1 MTPTF
6 PRKKKHA
13 DLIII
18 QVIVIYNLSK
28 NFYIGAMAC
37 LKLFMQSLHSP
48 GNSSGK
54 AQIHK
59 LHEFWFFYQWAQ
71 FFSTVYL
78 QFIIY
83 HCTHLLISCL
93 DIKKKLGWHFCK
105 PFILLNSSTI
115 DHYSGILIPMQ
126 SDNADT
132 WSFTNVINYI
142 SLPTCVSEGES
153 SGTFN
158 DTNVTQKFS
167 PKIFVI
173 LKKF

>member
-1 MTPTF
+1 MSFTIYQRISKLVQWPAWSSSCNHCILQEI
-6 PRKKKHA
+6 PVVKHK
-13 DLIII
+13 
-18 QVIVIYNLSK
+18 YTNC
-28 NFYIGAMAC
+28 M
-37 LKLFMQSLHSP
+37 
-48 GNSSGK
+48 NS
-54 AQIHK
+54 
-59 LHEFWFFYQWAQ
+59 EFFYQWAQ
-71 FFSTVYL
+71 FFSNVYL

-83 HCTHLLISCL
+83 HHLSLHTSI
-93 DIKKKLGWHFCK
+93 DILFGYIINKKLGWHFCK
-105 PFILLNSSTI
+105 PFIFLNSSTI

>member
-1 MTPTF
+1 
-6 PRKKKHA
+6 
-13 DLIII
+13 
-18 QVIVIYNLSK
+18 
-28 NFYIGAMAC
+28 MAC

-71 FFSTVYL
+71 FFSNVYL

-83 HCTHLLISCL
+83 HHLSLHTSI
-93 DIKKKLGWHFCK
+93 DILFGYIINKKLGWHFCK
-105 PFILLNSSTI
+105 PFIFLNSSTI

>member
-1 MTPTF
+1 
-6 PRKKKHA
+6 
-13 DLIII
+13 
-18 QVIVIYNLSK
+18 
-28 NFYIGAMAC
+28 MAC

-54 AQIHK
+54 ALIHK
-59 LHEFWFFYQWAQ
+59 LHEFWIFYQWAQ

-78 QFIIY
+78 LFTI
-83 HCTHLLISCL
+83 HHLSLHTSI
-93 DIKKKLGWHFCK
+93 DILFGYKEKIGLTFLQAFHF
-105 PFILLNSSTI
+105 LNSSTI

>member
-1 MTPTF
+1 
-6 PRKKKHA
+6 
-13 DLIII
+13 
-18 QVIVIYNLSK
+18 
-28 NFYIGAMAC
+28 MAC

-59 LHEFWFFYQWAQ
+59 LHEFWIFYQWAQ
-71 FFSTVYL
+71 FFSNVYL

-83 HCTHLLISCL
+83 HHLSLHTSI
-93 DIKKKLGWHFCK
+93 DILFGYIINKKLGWHFCK
-105 PFILLNSSTI
+105 PFIFLNSSTI